1 MSIMKAMS
9 FILKLVS
16 IIGILLS
23 VHGFLSGEAETAI
36 MLFLGCLIILATGVL
51 FKNLAEAFED
61 IALIRERQK
70 LELMSKGILGAESAN
85 NVQTENI
92 KNAN

>member
-1 MSIMKAMS
+1 MKAMS

-23 VHGFLSGEAETAI
+23 VHGFLSGEADTAV

-70 LELMSKGILGAESAN
+70 LELMSKGILASESAN
-85 NVQTENI
+85 TVQKEKSENT
-92 KNAN
+92 NQ